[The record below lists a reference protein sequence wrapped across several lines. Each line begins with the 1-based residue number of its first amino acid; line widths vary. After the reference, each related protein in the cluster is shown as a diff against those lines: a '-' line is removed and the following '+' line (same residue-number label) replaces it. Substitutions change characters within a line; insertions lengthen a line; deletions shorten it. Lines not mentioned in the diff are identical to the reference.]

1 MRRLCDCEQCAAI
14 HHFRDSMHWCYSDSF
29 LLSRLV
35 EYYVLQYISSLF
47 QRVALIRLPYELTET
62 KRNIIF
68 LLFSLAFVRSRV
80 ITRLISTDTGIRK
93 LAWHWAWRACWSA
106 WWAWLYPT
114 AQDFERGERGCEWD
128 RSGIWAWSWTNC
140 SGLSVVSAGVSTWA
154 KGVCVTTSITLYTG
168 VTCWSTIHHWK
179 MIATRLL

>member
-1 MRRLCDCEQCAAI
+1 MTHTLSWGPYFFQTVTVLLMRLHFMPCLVAIPFFPLVFFWRLLWHCI
-14 HHFRDSMHWCYSDSF
+14 FWFFF
-29 LLSRLV
+29 LQDRNTSAR
-35 EYYVLQYISSLF
+35 YIS
-47 QRVALIRLPYELTET
+47 
-62 KRNIIF
+62 
-68 LLFSLAFVRSRV
+68 
-80 ITRLISTDTGIRK
+80 GIRK
-93 LAWHWAWRACWSA
+93 LAWHWAWRAWRSA

-154 KGVCVTTSITLYTG
+154 KGVCMTTSITLYTG
-168 VTCWSTIHHWK
+168 VMCWSTIHHWT